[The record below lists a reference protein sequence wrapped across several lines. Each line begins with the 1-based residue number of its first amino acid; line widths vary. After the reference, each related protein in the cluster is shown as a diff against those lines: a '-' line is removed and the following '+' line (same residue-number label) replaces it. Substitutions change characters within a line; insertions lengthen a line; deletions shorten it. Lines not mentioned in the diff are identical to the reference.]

1 MWNDPIKDEDEF
13 MDMLMGLPIEE
24 FEERILLIQELIMS
38 EIIDKKVEE
47 GKMVFSEV
55 ENGML
60 N

>member
-1 MWNDPIKDEDEF
+1 MWNHPIKDEDEF
-13 MDMLMGLPIEE
+13 MDMLMGLPPEE